1 MSTLKKNQ
9 IYTVSI
15 DGYGS
20 QAQGVCHIDGRA
32 VFVPRALPGESWEIK
47 ILKVTNTAVYARGEK
62 LLLPSPHRRESDCP
76 WFGVCGGCD
85 CRHMSYEEELRF
97 KLQRVN
103 DALEHIG
110 RQSLRARR
118 IIGSENISRYR
129 NKGIFAF
136 APGEGGAQFGFYRER
151 SHQLIP
157 IDRCLIQNE
166 LTERCAAAVAAFMNS
181 RGIPAYDEE
190 SGRGTVRHVFCRRA
204 VNTGDSVAC
213 IVAARGFGGCTQEL
227 TEELRRSCPELT
239 GIVLNIN
246 KSRGNTV
253 LAGDFHTLWGRADME
268 DILCSFRFS
277 ISPQAFFQINPPQ
290 AQRLYELALDY
301 ACPERVGL
309 AFDLYCG
316 AGTISLCLARR
327 ADKVIGAEIVP
338 EAVENAAVNAAA
350 NGVENTEF
358 ICGDAGQAAR
368 ELESR
373 GLRPE
378 VVVVDPP
385 RKGMD
390 EKAVEAVA
398 AMGPERIIYV
408 SCGPATLARDILRF
422 NALGYELRSA
432 AAVDMFPRTCH
443 VETVVLLSKGEI
455 DSKKVRVEFSLED
468 MDMSGFQKG
477 ATYEQIKAYV
487 LEKFELKVSSLYI
500 SQIKRKC
507 GLDVGQNYNLSKK
520 ENAKV
525 PKCPPEKEAA
535 IMDALK
541 YFQMIM

>member
-1 MSTLKKNQ
+1 MSTLKKNE

-62 LLLPSPHRRESDCP
+62 LLLPSPHRREPECP

-85 CRHMSYEEELRF
+85 CRHMSYEEELNF
-97 KLQRVN
+97 KLRRVN

-110 RQSLRARR
+110 RQSLKAQR
-118 IIGSENISRYR
+118 ISRYR
-129 NKGIFAF
+129 NKDIFAF
-136 APGEGGAQFGFYRER
+136 APGDGGAQFGFYRER

-166 LTERCAAAVAAFMNS
+166 LTERCAAAVAAFINS

-190 SGRGTVRHVFCRRA
+190 TGKGTVRHVFCRRA
-204 VNTGDSVAC
+204 VNTGDAVAC

-253 LAGDFHTLWGRADME
+253 LAGDFYTLWGRADME

-327 ADKVIGAEIVP
+327 SDRVIGAEIVP
-338 EAVENAAVNAAA
+338 EAVENAAANAAA
-350 NGVENTEF
+350 NGVDNVEF
-358 ICGDAGQAAR
+358 ICADAGQAAL
-368 ELESR
+368 ELSRR

-398 AMGPERIIYV
+398 AMAPERIVYV

-443 VETVVLLSKGEI
+443 VETVVLMS
-455 DSKKVRVEFSLED
+455 RVKD
-468 MDMSGFQKG
+468 
-477 ATYEQIKAYV
+477 
-487 LEKFELKVSSLYI
+487 
-500 SQIKRKC
+500 
-507 GLDVGQNYNLSKK
+507 
-520 ENAKV
+520 
-525 PKCPPEKEAA
+525 
-535 IMDALK
+535 
-541 YFQMIM
+541 